1 MIAHLTGILFSKSP
15 QSVIVDAAGV
25 GYQIFIPL
33 STFYQLPDEMEKVS
47 LHVYTHVREDM
58 FQLFGFQTEI
68 EKKVFSLLISVS
80 GIGPRLALNILSGIG
95 LEDLLSAIVRADSE
109 RIAAVPGVG
118 RKTSQRITLELK
130 EKVSDLSEWIEIRP
144 KERIEMK
151 SKEEFDDAL
160 SALINLGYPS
170 RSAKKAIEDVLH
182 RDNEMD
188 LETLLKEALRSLA
201 AGSSLQRKDEKN
213 K

>member
-1 MIAHLTGILFSKSP
+1 MIAHITGTLFSKSP
-15 QSVIVDAAGV
+15 QSIIIDTAGV

-47 LHVYTHVREDM
+47 LHIYTHVREDTL
-58 FQLFGFQTEI
+58 QLFGFQTET
-68 EKKVFSLLISVS
+68 EKEVFLLLISVS

-130 EKVSDLSEWIEIRP
+130 EKVSDLSEGMGIPRREEPR
-144 KERIEMK
+144 KR
-151 SKEEFDDAL
+151 SKEDFDDAL

-170 RSAKKAIEDVLH
+170 RSAKKAIENVLQSN
-182 RDNEMD
+182 NEIN
-188 LETLLKEALRSLA
+188 LERLLKEALRNLA
-201 AGSSLQRKDEKN
+201 RREPRQGRESK
-213 K
+213 

>member
-15 QSVIVDAAGV
+15 QSVIVDTAGV

-47 LHVYTHVREDM
+47 LYVYTHVREDM
-58 FQLFGFQTEI
+58 LQLFGFQTEI
-68 EKKVFSLLISVS
+68 EKETFSLLISVS
-80 GIGPRLALNILSGIG
+80 GIGPKLALSILSGIG

-109 RIAAVPGVG
+109 RIATVPGVG
-118 RKTSQRITLELK
+118 KKTSQRITLELK
-130 EKVSDLSEWIEIRP
+130 EKASYLSEGIEVPP
-144 KERIEMK
+144 KEKVEIK
-151 SKEEFDDAL
+151 NKEIFDDAL
-160 SALINLGYPS
+160 SALINLGYPGKF
-170 RSAKKAIEDVLH
+170 AKRGIENVL
-182 RDNEMD
+182 RKDNEIN

-201 AGSSLQRKDEKN
+201 RGNSIQGKDEKI

>member
-47 LHVYTHVREDM
+47 LHVYTHVREDV

-151 SKEEFDDAL
+151 NREEFDDAL

-170 RSAKKAIEDVLH
+170 RSAKKAIEDVLY